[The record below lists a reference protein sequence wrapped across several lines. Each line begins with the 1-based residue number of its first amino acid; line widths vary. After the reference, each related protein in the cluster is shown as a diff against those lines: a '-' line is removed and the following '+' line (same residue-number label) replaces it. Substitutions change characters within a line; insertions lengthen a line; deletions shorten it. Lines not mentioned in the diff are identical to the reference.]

1 MLALSA
7 KGSDPSS
14 GIVWAT
20 TSVDDAEPGTVDG
33 TLRAFD
39 ASDVS
44 KETWNSNI
52 DMADKLGWLAKFTL
66 PTVANGKVY
75 VPTFSG
81 QLVVYG
87 LRP

>member
-1 MLALSA
+1 
-7 KGSDPSS
+7 
-14 GIVWAT
+14 
-20 TSVDDAEPGTVDG
+20 VDDAEPRTVDG
-33 TLRAFD
+33 TLRAFA

-44 KETWNSNI
+44 RELWNS
-52 DMADKLGWLAKFTL
+52 DMDPADKLGSLAKFAL

-87 LRP
+87 PRP